1 MMNVRTFNSLK
12 KEIFTLF
19 RLENPDVH
27 QPERYKNNK
36 IYNNAIQDVIKIL
49 DGYKPVK
56 LAKEQPCE
64 LYQTYSQGKSKP
76 VQIFESIEE
85 AWHEAKR
92 YAMDEAE
99 KISIKQQ
106 SDVSIQFDKENHTIT
121 LYNPNNNIFLYY
133 TIVIKP

>member
-1 MMNVRTFNSLK
+1 MNVRTFNSLK

-27 QPERYKNNK
+27 QQERYKNNK

-56 LAKEQPCE
+56 LTKEQPCE
-64 LYQTYSQGKSKP
+64 LHQTYSQGKSKP
-76 VQIFESIEE
+76 VLSFEFVEE
-85 AWHEAKR
+85 AWHEAKK

-99 KISIKQQ
+99 KISIKQN
-106 SDVSIQFDKENHTIT
+106 SDVSIQFDKEDHMIT

-133 TIVIKP
+133 TIVINE